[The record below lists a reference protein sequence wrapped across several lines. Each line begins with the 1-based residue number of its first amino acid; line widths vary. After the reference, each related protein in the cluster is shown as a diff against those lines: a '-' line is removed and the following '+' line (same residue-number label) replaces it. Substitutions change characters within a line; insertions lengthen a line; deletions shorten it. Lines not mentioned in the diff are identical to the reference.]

1 MINPNDTKLLK
12 DFLAYLEQECKSS
25 GYILCDKVSWDNQ
38 SLFYR
43 KIPPK
48 GETTRVRIDFSISR
62 PSEEEIDDRI
72 SMFLKKRN

>member
-12 DFLAYLEQECKSS
+12 DFLAYLEQEGKSS
-25 GYILCDKVSWDNQ
+25 GYILCDKGSWDHQ
-38 SLFYR
+38 ALFYR

-62 PSEEEIDDRI
+62 PSSI
-72 SMFLKKRN
+72 SQSNKENDFVDNIS